1 VLIGKI
7 GYSVFYWI
15 NCARFTRK
23 INLNLYYK
31 KIIKVKFLLLIVF
44 RCVVLLEKFHSLH
57 LGYLFN
63 LLVSLI
69 VYFKVGKKIHKHYA
83 QYVFWA

>member
-1 VLIGKI
+1 M
-7 GYSVFYWI
+7 
-15 NCARFTRK
+15 
-23 INLNLYYK
+23 K
-31 KIIKVKFLLLIVF
+31 KFAEVKFLLLIVF

-69 VYFKVGKKIHKHYA
+69 VSFKAGKKIHKHYA
-83 QYVFWA
+83 QYVFWVTNFLTGKVARLHSQY